1 MQRTQIYFEEETIA
15 KLKELSKEL
24 KISVSEFIR
33 RVVKKEIEKTK
44 QDSFLDFLEELE
56 PINSFKNIDSSEYI
70 ENLRKK
76 SRLVNE

>member
-44 QDSFLDFLEELE
+44 QDSFLNFLEELE

-76 SRLVNE
+76 SRLLNE

>member
-44 QDSFLDFLEELE
+44 RDSFSHFLEELE
-56 PINSFKNIDSSEYI
+56 PLDSFKDIDSTTYI
-70 ENLRKK
+70 KNLRKK
-76 SRLVNE
+76 SRLLNE

>member
-44 QDSFLDFLEELE
+44 QDSFLNFLEELE
-56 PINSFKNIDSSEYI
+56 PIDSFKNIDSNEYI

-76 SRLVNE
+76 SRLLNE